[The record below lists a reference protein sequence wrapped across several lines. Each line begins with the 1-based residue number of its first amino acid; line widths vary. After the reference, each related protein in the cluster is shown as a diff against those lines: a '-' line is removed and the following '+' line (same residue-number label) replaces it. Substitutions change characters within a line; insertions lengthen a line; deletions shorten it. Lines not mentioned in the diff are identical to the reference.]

1 MLHVALLVFR
11 APSGPAAREIATREP
26 DGSEW
31 SISKPARALRTLRR
45 PLRRR
50 RLRCWGVAWSV
61 VSKPALS
68 LRTLRR
74 PLRRRRLRCWGVA
87 WCVVSK
93 PGQARHRPRAP
104 QLGQRG
110 YCASSTFACNSS
122 VTISVFELVSLELQR
137 FWVLLKVHAIE
148 LHAESLVCVSVV
160 TYGHRSRSLLEARP
174 VSPDPPAPS
183 TPAALALL
191 GCRLVRRLEAR
202 PGPPPPTSAAAWSTR
217 LLCV

>member
-61 VSKPALS
+61 VSKPARA

-122 VTISVFELVSLELQR
+122 VTISVFELASLELQR

-148 LHAESLVCVSVV
+148 LHAESLGLVWFCGPGVLRVV
-160 TYGHRSRSLLEARP
+160 GCYWWCCAHWRAYWLGESQPSALWGCSSL
-174 VSPDPPAPS
+174 
-183 TPAALALL
+183 
-191 GCRLVRRLEAR
+191 
-202 PGPPPPTSAAAWSTR
+202 
-217 LLCV
+217 